1 MTSTDTQITEVG
13 PTTARRRTPILVTG
27 SCGLVG
33 SAVVHTLLTRGY
45 AVTATDLD
53 TPANRTTAA
62 RLEALARERAGSL
75 EVRWADLTDPDD
87 VEALLSSVAPQ
98 SIIHLAAMIPPFCYA
113 RRDVARRINVDAV
126 EHLVTSASALAAPP
140 RLVLASSIAVYGPRN
155 PHRDDGPLSTDTAVR
170 PKDLYGGHK
179 MAAETLVRESTLD
192 WVVLRLGGVLSAD
205 QATGVDRNF
214 VTFEAI
220 LPSDGKLQTVVVDD
234 VATAFA
240 NAIITPY
247 SRSVYLIGGDESH
260 RRRQGD
266 VAQSSAAALGLRGGF
281 PPGRPGDPDDDDAW
295 FATDWMDSTEAQRV
309 LAFQSVSF
317 PALLE
322 RMRAKIGP
330 LRFLTPLA
338 VPVTRAVLTL
348 TSPYRGR
355 PGDYAQPW
363 DMAGRLWGDTSVDM
377 AAPEVSAFSEGNS
390 GHDEPV
396 D

>member
-1 MTSTDTQITEVG
+1 MLRIAVPNKGSLSDPAITMLSEAG
-13 PTTARRRTPILVTG
+13 YRTRRTGRELV
-27 SCGLVG
+27 LV
-33 SAVVHTLLTRGY
+33 
-45 AVTATDLD
+45 DE
-53 TPANRTTAA
+53 AN
-62 RLEALARERAGSL
+62 
-75 EVRWADLTDPDD
+75 D
-87 VEALLSSVAPQ
+87 VELFFLRPRDIAVYVGQGTVHAGITGRDLLLDSG
-98 SIIHLAAMIPPFCYA
+98 
-113 RRDVARRINVDAV
+113 VDAV

-281 PPGRPGDPDDDDAW
+281 PPGRPGDPDDDAW

-377 AAPEVSAFSEGNS
+377 AAPEASAFSEGNS